1 VNFSAK
7 PWFLP
12 KMSAPVCQV
21 PGCTTTQALIES
33 ELENYLAGFCSQC
46 NKPREGKLCGCAFPC
61 SLTFKGQMLHRIHD
75 LLGLEVPS
83 GMKSIQV
90 CYRHPELLRKAREAC
105 IAVRDQEE
113 SGKTASGV
121 LKEARTEEVPNEAD
135 ALLGN
140 LEQKLAKIS
149 ELGEESRTI
158 GEEVTSIVYTDEGGR
173 EQSLVGKIVY
183 QTDEAGQSN
192 IIIQEVEPRHMMMQQ
207 GGKGKKLMRI
217 DLGDMEGYMMA
228 GAQGEEEALEQRL
241 EEELEGSEAR
251 LEEELDLQ
259 VASEAVEG
267 SGQLR
272 FQLEHRSEADI
283 GKGMDCSSANNYVQQ
298 PGRED
303 RPIVAS
309 LQGVIQTSGIAA
321 RHPPSTPAQVCPTSV
336 SAEDH
341 QGAVIQISEP
351 AAVGDRGND
360 NLGDNMLKIQYKEYN
375 QKILSAE
382 MRPLMS
388 QAELC
393 DTVLVCRDGR
403 LLTSSLVLAGLSS
416 LLRTA
421 LDSVPRIDAY
431 KMIVMPEEIT
441 ISQVL
446 LLNKII
452 FDETSVG
459 SAPPQL
465 SQEQLSQVKVVSQVL
480 GCEALLTSPSSG
492 QSSNLIGSSS
502 SPRGLKRSAPSS
514 NPAKRR
520 PIKTSK
526 GMGTATTSSSS
537 SVKLEKTELNADY
550 IDDSGLVRLSSVD
563 EMAVHYCLLCDRK
576 FKKYNQAIT
585 HYDSSHNM
593 PAALACDQCDETFRD
608 MYSCVKHKHEIHG
621 QFDANFQCYIC
632 KEVLYSRFRLGTHM
646 KECHK
651 QFFGEFVCRSCGMKF
666 SAQYYLTKHLKETH
680 TDTASTCNICQK
692 SFSGRRYLTMHIK
705 ASHESGSSGVSEST
719 RCKECDRGFGS
730 ARDKS
735 YHASK
740 VHGAP
745 KPEGVFEDCSMC
757 DKFFK
762 TKGELNQHI
771 ARIHQEKKL
780 SWKGGHESVAQEC
793 VKAEGT

>member
-1 VNFSAK
+1 
-7 PWFLP
+7 
-12 KMSAPVCQV
+12 M
-21 PGCTTTQALIES
+21 
-33 ELENYLAGFCSQC
+33 
-46 NKPREGKLCGCAFPC
+46 
-61 SLTFKGQMLHRIHD
+61 
-75 LLGLEVPS
+75 
-83 GMKSIQV
+83 
-90 CYRHPELLRKAREAC
+90 
-105 IAVRDQEE
+105 RDQEE
-113 SGKTASGV
+113 SGKAASGV

-283 GKGMDCSSANNYVQQ
+283 GKRMDCSSANNYMQQ

-321 RHPPSTPAQVCPTSV
+321 RHPPPTPAQVCPTSV

-351 AAVGDRGND
+351 TAVGDRGND

-393 DTVLVCRDGR
+393 DTVLVCR
-403 LLTSSLVLAGLSS
+403 LV
-416 LLRTA
+416 T
-421 LDSVPRIDAY
+421 
-431 KMIVMPEEIT
+431 
-441 ISQVL
+441 
-446 LLNKII
+446 N
-452 FDETSVG
+452 
-459 SAPPQL
+459 
-465 SQEQLSQVKVVSQVL
+465 
-480 GCEALLTSPSSG
+480 
-492 QSSNLIGSSS
+492 N
-502 SPRGLKRSAPSS
+502 
-514 NPAKRR
+514 
-520 PIKTSK
+520 
-526 GMGTATTSSSS
+526 
-537 SVKLEKTELNADY
+537 
-550 IDDSGLVRLSSVD
+550 
-563 EMAVHYCLLCDRK
+563 
-576 FKKYNQAIT
+576 
-585 HYDSSHNM
+585 
-593 PAALACDQCDETFRD
+593 TF
-608 MYSCVKHKHEIHG
+608 
-621 QFDANFQCYIC
+621 
-632 KEVLYSRFRLGTHM
+632 T
-646 KECHK
+646 
-651 QFFGEFVCRSCGMKF
+651 
-666 SAQYYLTKHLKETH
+666 
-680 TDTASTCNICQK
+680 
-692 SFSGRRYLTMHIK
+692 
-705 ASHESGSSGVSEST
+705 
-719 RCKECDRGFGS
+719 
-730 ARDKS
+730 
-735 YHASK
+735 
-740 VHGAP
+740 
-745 KPEGVFEDCSMC
+745 
-757 DKFFK
+757 
-762 TKGELNQHI
+762 
-771 ARIHQEKKL
+771 
-780 SWKGGHESVAQEC
+780 
-793 VKAEGT
+793 